1 MSPFPRQ
8 LAWFTVGIFS
18 AAVAAALILLARE
31 GAPPLKELIVFAI
44 LIAFTAHLRVT
55 LPGGV
60 SVSPGLFVGMAAL
73 VAFASK
79 DSMLGAAAVC
89 SLMLVHVNDVRR
101 NRWGWIPFNAGLS
114 FLSFLAAAVVLRLT
128 QAVDITATP
137 LAVLAMVPS
146 ALAYLVVAWTLI
158 TLSYVCEGTQRPREV
173 LEGLVPAGIEIFP
186 FAVLGF
192 LVGRLY
198 LDLGVAPLVLI
209 FVPIL
214 IGREV
219 FRSYIRITEARDET
233 VHMLIRALE
242 SKDRYTA
249 GHAERVAKYAGYI
262 GEEMNFSPA
271 RRERL
276 HYAALMHDIGKLVV
290 PNQIL
295 NKPGKLTAEEFGRLR
310 SHETVALHMLSHID
324 FLRPV
329 ADSGHSDN
337 TTFDA
342 DDGARPIEPYIVMVA
357 DAYDAMTSTRSYRKA
372 LRQEVAF
379 QELRE
384 KSGTQFHPECTA
396 ALIRAI
402 EKRGEKHGAGHE
414 EDIAHENAPVVGVGS
429 AGLGDLIDAG
439 EPHSEALAES
449 ARTTTP

>member
-8 LAWFTVGIFS
+8 LAWFTVSIFS
-18 AAVAAALILLARE
+18 AAAAAALILLARE
-31 GAPPLKELIVFAI
+31 GAPPLAELILFAM
-44 LIAFTAHLRVT
+44 LVAFTAHLPVG

-60 SVSPGLFVGMAAL
+60 SVSPGLLVCMAAL
-73 VAFASK
+73 VVFVSK
-79 DSMLGAAAVC
+79 GSLLGAAAVG
-89 SLMLVHVNDVRR
+89 SLSLVHVNDFRR
-101 NRWGWIPFNAGLS
+101 DRWGWIPFNVGLS
-114 FLSFLAAAVVLRLT
+114 FLSFLAAAAVLALT
-128 QAVDITATP
+128 RAAEISVTP
-137 LAVLAMVPS
+137 FAVLAMVPS
-146 ALAYLVVAWTLI
+146 AVAYLVVACTLI
-158 TLSYVCEGTQRPREV
+158 TFSYLCEGTRQPREV
-173 LEGLVPAGIEIFP
+173 LEGLVPIGIEIFP

-198 LDLGVAPLVLI
+198 LELGAGALVLI

-219 FRSYIRITEARDET
+219 FRSYMRITEARDET

-249 GHAERVAKYAGYI
+249 GHVERVAKYAGYV
-262 GEEMNFSPA
+262 GEEMNLSPA

-295 NKPGKLTAEEFGRLR
+295 NKPGKLTEEEFGRLR
-310 SHETVALHMLSHID
+310 AHETVAVQMLGHID

-337 TTFDA
+337 TKFDA
-342 DDGARPIEPYIVMVA
+342 DDPDRPIEPYIIMVA

-379 QELRE
+379 QELRD

-414 EDIAHENAPVVGVGS
+414 EDVAHANAPIVGVGS
-429 AGLGDLIDAG
+429 AGLGDLI
-439 EPHSEALAES
+439 EA
-449 ARTTTP
+449 TD